1 MKSSL
6 LNKERQRA
14 KTWSVENL
22 FVENAP
28 FQVDL
33 HGKREIHSVPWGYMF
48 KLVSNVNTIC

>member
-33 HGKREIHSVPWGYMF
+33 HGKREIIRSLGV
-48 KLVSNVNTIC
+48 ICSS